1 MEIEMEMQN
10 QTQYEFN
17 NNDADDENSVNT
29 IDYVNDVENDVFI
42 DKEEENKQ
50 ELYNLIDKLK
60 YFTLNENKIII
71 YQSNQ
76 PYQPHQSNQP
86 NQSYQPYQPYQPN
99 QPNQS
104 YQPYYSTPEHCIIQM
119 EF

>member
-10 QTQYEFN
+10 QTQNEFN
-17 NNDADDENSVNT
+17 NNDEYYQSSSNDIDNYADDENSVNT
-29 IDYVNDVENDVFI
+29 IDYVNDVDNDVFI
-42 DKEEENKQ
+42 DNEEENKH

-71 YQSNQ
+71 YQPNQPNQ
-76 PYQPHQSNQP
+76 PY
-86 NQSYQPYQPYQPN
+86 QSYQPYH
-99 QPNQS
+99 
-104 YQPYYSTPEHCIIQM
+104 STPQHCIIQM